1 MVLEALRQGTMA
13 FVRVIGFFLPLLT
26 IYTVGLLLG
35 GIFHAIFGDDD
46 DEGDGDV

>member
-35 GIFHAIFGDDD
+35 VIFHLIFED
-46 DEGDGDV
+46 DEEDDNDE